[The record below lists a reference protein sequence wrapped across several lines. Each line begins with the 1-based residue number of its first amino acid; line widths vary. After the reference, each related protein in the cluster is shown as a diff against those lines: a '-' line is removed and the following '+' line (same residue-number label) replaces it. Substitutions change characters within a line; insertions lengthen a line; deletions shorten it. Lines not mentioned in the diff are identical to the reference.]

1 MFIIFNSIKI
11 SNGIILQFGYK
22 EHITNGG
29 ATAYG
34 TVTLFLTYSSSYS
47 ITTSTARH
55 DNLWAY
61 SDLYSCTTCAIVLSQ
76 FNYRC
81 IAANNA
87 QYITGFYWQTVGY

>member
-1 MFIIFNSIKI
+1 MGMLFLLDI

-22 EHITNGG
+22 ADKTNGG
-29 ATAYG
+29 STAYG
-34 TVTLFLTYSSSYS
+34 TVTLAVTYSSSYS

-55 DNLWAY
+55 HNLWDY
-61 SDLYSCTTCAIVLSQ
+61 SDFYSCTTCAIVLSQ

-81 IAANNA
+81 IAPNNA